1 MLTSGRQA
9 SDDIRKIKDKLKES
23 VNEKITK
30 LHKVIS
36 MYELRWFEKA
46 LDQLFEV
53 RHARI
58 VSVHTI
64 PTYLCLLILH
74 VNPHLNPLIAYA
86 FLSFSLQLAVPTSQ
100 RFHSAGAHSDRS
112 AAALW
117 PTPMCSRTTCSAT
130 R

>member
-86 FLSFSLQLAVPTSQ
+86 VPILFPAASCTYISTLPLC
-100 RFHSAGAHSDRS
+100 RRS
-112 AAALW
+112 
-117 PTPMCSRTTCSAT
+117 
-130 R
+130 